1 MVRFFSIF
9 NLSYNSSFQPVSIGL
24 SAIPELRPFAGAGV
38 DGVGIED
45 V

>member
-9 NLSYNSSFQPVSIGL
+9 NLSYNFSFQPVLIGL
-24 SAIPELRPFAGAGV
+24 SAIPELRLFASAGA
-38 DGVGIED
+38 DGIGIED